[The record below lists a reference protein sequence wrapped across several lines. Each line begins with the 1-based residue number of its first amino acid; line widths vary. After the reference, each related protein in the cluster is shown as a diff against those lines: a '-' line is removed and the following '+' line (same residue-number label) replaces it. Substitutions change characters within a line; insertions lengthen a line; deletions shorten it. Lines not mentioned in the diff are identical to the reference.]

1 MNDTEQT
8 GGDKPGRGKPGRGK
22 PTPLQRN
29 DLAGEAGAINLGS
42 TINREPTGEVLHHL
56 WQEAMTALQSLQSPL
71 GISASG
77 MDDHFHAIF
86 GRDSLWTVLFALEAA
101 PLLQELERQARAGQ
115 AQGAINLAPT
125 GIVVPEYMDWLHNLA
140 ATVLRSLARL
150 QGTVINDVNEEQP
163 GRIIHEYWIPV
174 PERHTLA
181 GWPLIDGRY
190 YGSFD
195 SAFLYLVTL
204 SAVDRLFDDA
214 ALLDELWPSAQAIVR
229 WMLDWSDLDGDG
241 LVEYKKRNP
250 RGIGLDNEVW
260 KDSGESIQMPDHR
273 PVKHPVAWIEVQG
286 YAWAAYHAYLALA
299 SKRGDLANG
308 DEAQTGAP
316 GSLFRPAKMPT
327 PDGGRTT
334 DGGRSLQVE
343 IEQRLDR
350 LKQGINSFWFKDG
363 NSLFP
368 AMALDGDKQPV
379 RVVSTNPGH
388 LLWSGCVAQDEA
400 QRICERLMQPDMM
413 TPWGLRTLSTTAYYY
428 DPLAYHNGTI
438 WPFDNC
444 VVALGLSRCG
454 FQQEA
459 IRVARSVLQA
469 LSAFQR
475 PVELYTV
482 QPSYWVRSHHL
493 AGDWFLADYHRSC
506 NVQAW
511 TAAATLYFAAFLL
524 NS

>member
-1 MNDTEQT
+1 MNNTEQP
-8 GGDKPGRGKPGRGK
+8 GGDKPQ
-22 PTPLQRN
+22 PLQRN
-29 DLAGEAGAINLGS
+29 DLAGGASAMNLA
-42 TINREPTGEVLHHL
+42 PTGEVLHHL

-101 PLLQELERQARAGQ
+101 RLLQDAVK
-115 AQGAINLAPT
+115 QGAIGSLRKNRLPT
-125 GIVVPEYMDWLHNLA
+125 DIVVPEYMNWLHNLA

-163 GRIIHEYWIPV
+163 GRIIHEYWVPV

-204 SAVDRLFDDA
+204 HAVDRLFDDA

-299 SKRGDLANG
+299 SKHDDLASG
-308 DEAQTGAP
+308 DEAQTGAI
-316 GSLFRPAKMPT
+316 GSLFR
-327 PDGGRTT
+327 R
-334 DGGRSLQVE
+334 VE

-350 LKQGINSFWFKDG
+350 LKQGINSFWFEDG
-363 NSLFP
+363 SSLFP

-388 LLWSGCVAQDEA
+388 LLWSGCLAQDDA

-444 VVALGLSRCG
+444 VVALGLSRYG

-459 IRVARSVLQA
+459 IRLTQSVLQA
-469 LSAFQR
+469 LYAFKR

-524 NS
+524 LA